1 MVPNYPPCPSV
12 MCRGVS
18 GCALCWLGPFLRVG
32 WFWRFVCSLPPA
44 LFCPLARRWCP
55 LFSSSCLSR
64 FTRLRPGVCVSVCN
78 IWTDVKL
85 LLLHGGHGTKAHP
98 SCCANVRAILF
109 IFRSTWHRAKPR
121 TPPRKVLFNC
131 MLWDSVP
138 DGSLQWSSSCLVCV
152 WNIWKDVKLLIDL
165 RFEISRFCTTDL
177 FSTAGGHRR
186 PIELCPT
193 KLSMVSLG
201 YPGWSPGRTRT
212 RFETI
217 SLSWDVANP
226 KTTMPLGRPRFVLVE
241 MSCIR
246 TSWLI

>member
-55 LFSSSCLSR
+55 LFSSSCLSG

-109 IFRSTWHRAKPR
+109 IFRSTWHGAKPR

-138 DGSLQWSSSCLVCV
+138 DGSLQWSSSCLV
-152 WNIWKDVKLLIDL
+152 
-165 RFEISRFCTTDL
+165 
-177 FSTAGGHRR
+177 
-186 PIELCPT
+186 
-193 KLSMVSLG
+193 
-201 YPGWSPGRTRT
+201 
-212 RFETI
+212 
-217 SLSWDVANP
+217 
-226 KTTMPLGRPRFVLVE
+226 FVCGTSEE
-241 MSCIR
+241 M
-246 TSWLI
+246 